1 MKYRLFQARSDA
13 SHGLTEPI
21 RVPRK
26 RVSTALMPLLLCGI
40 AVLAA
45 ASFLEAK
52 PAEAKSVS
60 AGKRK
65 AAAKT
70 SVAADSTAA
79 KTESAAS
86 AADSTAAKTDSIAA
100 ADSAKAPAKPADAAA
115 DPIKAAAAAPA
126 SVVMDYIAMDRRAQ
140 DIHPMLLE
148 KKLEIDKAEQ
158 QMRELEMAAILPRF
172 QVETG
177 IGPAPGLKTLA
188 ETTLVSSSVAGGA
201 SGFFEQY
208 HKDYDF
214 GTWGPFFGIE
224 VTVAQPLNL
233 SRYRAGHKATVS
245 NVKVAQA
252 QFHKEQLDV
261 SEDAQKLYFQRVY
274 AGQMFAILK
283 DATKELDRAQ
293 KKMEEML
300 DEGDQGVKQTDLL
313 ELKAGRYTLEKA
325 RNEAGLGVARADLG
339 LRFLLQLP
347 DSIAIVPKD
356 SVLALRGE
364 ALPSLDS
371 LKLLTLLNHPDLKRL
386 ANGLAA
392 RRELV
397 RVAKGEI
404 GPDIFLF
411 GTFKYTKAW
420 STDRQSGGEDPFAR
434 DPLNE
439 ITGVGGLGMR
449 LNLNFWSRYQ
459 KARKEKIELTQLERT
474 ETYAAR
480 GLILKMQDEY
490 VQMLNQRANVT
501 EAQKS
506 LRAAEAWLK
515 GAALKYDLEPS
526 TAKDMIGPYKTV
538 LGAKRDYF
546 EAVMNYNLAVAKVI
560 KSIGWTLADYL
571 HSLSS
576 NQPAAP

>member
-1 MKYRLFQARSDA
+1 
-13 SHGLTEPI
+13 
-21 RVPRK
+21 
-26 RVSTALMPLLLCGI
+26 
-40 AVLAA
+40 
-45 ASFLEAK
+45 
-52 PAEAKSVS
+52 
-60 AGKRK
+60 
-65 AAAKT
+65 
-70 SVAADSTAA
+70 
-79 KTESAAS
+79 
-86 AADSTAAKTDSIAA
+86 
-100 ADSAKAPAKPADAAA
+100 
-115 DPIKAAAAAPA
+115 
-126 SVVMDYIAMDRRAQ
+126 
-140 DIHPMLLE
+140 
-148 KKLEIDKAEQ
+148 
-158 QMRELEMAAILPRF
+158 
-172 QVETG
+172 
-177 IGPAPGLKTLA
+177 
-188 ETTLVSSSVAGGA
+188 
-201 SGFFEQY
+201 
-208 HKDYDF
+208 
-214 GTWGPFFGIE
+214 
-224 VTVAQPLNL
+224 
-233 SRYRAGHKATVS
+233 
-245 NVKVAQA
+245 
-252 QFHKEQLDV
+252 
-261 SEDAQKLYFQRVY
+261 
-274 AGQMFAILK
+274 
-283 DATKELDRAQ
+283 AQ

-300 DEGDQGVKQTDLL
+300 DEGDEGVKQTDLL
-313 ELKAGRYTLEKA
+313 ELKAGRYTLEKS
-325 RNEAGLGVARADLG
+325 RNEAGLGVARSDLG
-339 LRFLLQLP
+339 LRFLLQIP
-347 DSIAIVPKD
+347 DSIAIIPKD

-364 ALPSLDS
+364 VLPSLDS

-480 GLILKMQDEY
+480 GLVLKMQDEY

-560 KSIGWTLADYL
+560 KSIGWTLTDYL
-571 HSLSS
+571 HSLSLS
-576 NQPAAP
+576 QPERP

>member
-1 MKYRLFQARSDA
+1 MKYRLFQAQGDA
-13 SHGLTEPI
+13 LHGLTEAI
-21 RVPRK
+21 RKPRK
-26 RVSTALMPLLLCGI
+26 RVSTVLMASLFCI
-40 AVLAA
+40 AAVLAA
-45 ASFLEAK
+45 AASSEAK
-52 PAEAKSVS
+52 PPAPV
-60 AGKRK
+60 GKRK
-65 AAAKT
+65 AAAAKT

-79 KTESAAS
+79 KADSADAES
-86 AADSTAAKTDSIAA
+86 AADSATAV
-100 ADSAKAPAKPADAAA
+100 ADSAKAPANPAEPAHAAEGSA
-115 DPIKAAAAAPA
+115 NPASAPA

-148 KKLEIDKAEQ
+148 KKLEIDKAQQ

-177 IGPAPGLKTLA
+177 IGPAPGLKTLRDT
-188 ETTLVSSSVAGGA
+188 TTLKLPGG
-201 SGFFEQY
+201 GYIPQT

-233 SRYRAGHKATVS
+233 SRYRAGHKASVS
-245 NVKVAQA
+245 NVKVAEA

-274 AGQMFAILK
+274 AGQMFGMLK

-300 DEGDQGVKQTDLL
+300 DEGDEGVKQTDLL

-347 DSIAIVPKD
+347 DSIAIIPKD
-356 SVLALRGE
+356 SVVALRGE
-364 ALPSLDS
+364 TLPSLDS
-371 LKLLTLLNHPDLKRL
+371 LKLLTLLHHPDLKRL

-546 EAVMNYNLAVAKVI
+546 EAVMNYNLSVAKVI
-560 KSIGWTLADYL
+560 KSIGWTLTDYFHNL
-571 HSLSS
+571 KV
-576 NQPAAP
+576 NQQAGP

>member
-1 MKYRLFQARSDA
+1 MKYRLFQAQGDA
-13 SHGLTEPI
+13 LHGLTEAI
-21 RVPRK
+21 RKPRK
-26 RVSTALMPLLLCGI
+26 RVSTVLMASLFCI
-40 AVLAA
+40 AAVLAVA
-45 ASFLEAK
+45 ASSEAK
-52 PAEAKSVS
+52 PTAPV
-60 AGKRK
+60 GKRK
-65 AAAKT
+65 AAAKS
-70 SVAADSTAA
+70 SVAADSTAPKA
-79 KTESAAS
+79 DSAAT
-86 AADSTAAKTDSIAA
+86 ADSVAAS
-100 ADSAKAPAKPADAAA
+100 ADSAKAPVKPP
-115 DPIKAAAAAPA
+115 DPIEASEAAPA

-177 IGPAPGLKTLA
+177 IGPAPGLKNLA

-201 SGFFEQY
+201 SGFFEQN

-233 SRYRAGHKATVS
+233 SRYRAGHKASVS
-245 NVKVAQA
+245 NVKVAEA

-261 SEDAQKLYFQRVY
+261 SEDAQKLYFQRVF
-274 AGQMFAILK
+274 AGQMFGMLK

-300 DEGDQGVKQTDLL
+300 DEGDAGVKQTDLL

-339 LRFLLQLP
+339 LRFLLQIP
-347 DSIAIVPKD
+347 DSIAIIPKD
-356 SVLALRGE
+356 SVVSLRGE

-371 LKLLTLLNHPDLKRL
+371 LKLLTLLHHPDLKRL

-392 RRELV
+392 RRELL

-546 EAVMNYNLAVAKVI
+546 EAVMNYNLSVAKVI
-560 KSIGWTLADYL
+560 KSIGWTLTDYFHNL
-571 HSLSS
+571 KV
-576 NQPAAP
+576 NQAEP